1 MPEPIISVAEMRAW
15 ETESW
20 AAGVAQLEVIAN
32 VGRLVAERA
41 RLMTRPGELIA
52 VLAGKGHNGDDCRA
66 AIPYMEEREVRLL
79 NTQSPEQALLQLTSI
94 LRDRPALVIDGL
106 LGIGLDRDLSSDW
119 TALIQLINDSGRP
132 VLSVDVPSGLDA
144 DTGLMRGAAIV
155 ADVTLTLGAVKRGLV
170 RESAAPFVG
179 RLEVARD
186 IGLTPS
192 HFDPEL
198 FWSDGLSFV
207 GEPPRRSAQAHK
219 GDFGH
224 VVIVAG
230 SLGYHGAAVL
240 AARGASR
247 ARPGLVTVVTMPET
261 FPAVASQLQ
270 SAMVQPWADSFTL
283 PAKMTAMVW
292 GPGFAAPTLP
302 QGLREFL
309 RRQWQKGAA
318 PWVVDASSLDW
329 VPPGPL
335 VTSAAR
341 VITPHPGEASR
352 MLQCSVDE
360 VEADRPAA
368 VRKLSARYGDCW
380 VILKGR
386 MTCLGRSHGK
396 IYLNASGN
404 AGMAQGGAGDL
415 LAGYIGGVMAQSP
428 YAENPLR
435 GLLWAV
441 WQHGA
446 AADALENE
454 RSNWTIEELADRLGS
469 VIVHG

>member
-1 MPEPIISVAEMRAW
+1 MRAW
-15 ETESW
+15 EAESW
-20 AAGVAQLEVIAN
+20 AAGFDQSQVIST
-32 VGRLVAERA
+32 VGRLLAERA
-41 RLMTRPGELIA
+41 KLMTSPGEGIVL
-52 VLAGKGHNGDDCRA
+52 LAGKGHNGDDCRA
-66 AIPYMEEREVRLL
+66 AIPYLDGREVVLL
-79 NTQSPEQALLQLTSI
+79 NALDPEQTLLQVNSI
-94 LRDRPALVIDGL
+94 LRDKPALVIDGL
-106 LGIGLDRDLSSDW
+106 FGIGLDRDLSSDW
-119 TALIQLINDSGRP
+119 TALIQMVNHARRL
-132 VLSVDVPSGLDA
+132 VLAVDVPSGLDA
-144 DTGLMRGAAIV
+144 DTGLPRGASII
-155 ADVTLTLGAVKRGLV
+155 ADVTLTFGAVKRGLV

-179 RLEVARD
+179 RLELAHD
-186 IGLTPS
+186 IGLSPC
-192 HFDPEL
+192 HAEPHL
-198 FWSDGLSFV
+198 LWSDRCNFV
-207 GEPPRRSAQAHK
+207 GEPPRRSSQAHK

-240 AARGASR
+240 AARGAAR

-261 FPAVASQLQ
+261 FPAVAAQLQ
-270 SAMVQPWADSFTL
+270 SAMVQPWTDAFVL

-302 QGLREFL
+302 QALREFL
-309 RRQWQKGAA
+309 RRQWQKGSA

-335 VTSAAR
+335 VSSAAR
-341 VITPHPGEASR
+341 VITPHPGEAAR

-368 VRKLSARYGDCW
+368 VRKLSSRYGDCW
-380 VILKGR
+380 VVLKGR
-386 MTCLGRSHGK
+386 LTCLGRSEGR

-415 LAGYIGGVMAQSP
+415 LAGYLGGVLAQSP
-428 YAENPLR
+428 YAEDPLR

-446 AADALENE
+446 SADALESE
-454 RSNWTIEELADRLGS
+454 RSNWTIEDLAERLGS
-469 VIVHG
+469 VIVRV